1 MSKQHRLFS
10 NSKDYHITIKGI
22 DDSAIFYDNEDRIV
36 FLEKLDVCKKKFE
49 LPKMNI
55 SMFEVENVVTTVS
68 GDPTEEQK
76 SAQQKAQF
84 IADSIEGVRTV
95 LTFN

>member
-1 MSKQHRLFS
+1 M
-10 NSKDYHITIKGI
+10 
-22 DDSAIFYDNEDRIV
+22 
-36 FLEKLDVCKKKFE
+36 KFE